1 MTDRER
7 NLAIITFAIVGFA
20 AVVLLANK
28 LIFGPASEAKQRI
41 KTVSLTVEELRVK
54 VGLERSYH
62 QKFSDHI
69 ARSFGTNRD
78 EASASSR
85 EFVMQMLQRSGLRT
99 EEARTTPVSGTRLK
113 NKAGYEIGWNVTV
126 VGALDKLTNL
136 LFLLQNDRHLFRLD
150 DVAWS
155 PVAKSTD
162 VTLQF
167 KIVTLVLDTQPI
179 DKDRLPSM
187 AAQVEDFAW
196 FLKAIATSQQV
207 ASSKVLRGDDRKQ
220 YAMIADRDIFRPY
233 IKKPPPP
240 PTPRRTDPPT
250 RTTNR
255 DPDPPR
261 PPRIS
266 YALVGLPQFG
276 KTPEVMVKDSKSGK
290 MKSFQVGQDL
300 MGGEIVMIDYRGLP
314 LVKDPERFS
323 PSRVIIRIGRD
334 LWAVELGDDLAN
346 KYRMTNERLPL
357 SLRAK
362 PKPIETVAPPKPI
375 DSEKIDKTDSTDKTD
390 TTVKETNSSE
400 ISSSPESKLSQ
411 TDTPS
416 IDASTSKEPED
427 AP

>member
-7 NLAIITFAIVGFA
+7 NLAIITFSIVGFA

-28 LIFGPASEAKQRI
+28 LIFGPANDAKQRI
-41 KTVSLTVEELRVK
+41 KTVSLTLEELRVK

-126 VGALDKLTNL
+126 VGSLEKLTNL
-136 LFLLQNDRHLFRLD
+136 LFLLQNDRHLFRID
-150 DVAWS
+150 DVSWS

-167 KIVTLVLDTQPI
+167 KLVTLVLESQPQ
-179 DKDRLPSM
+179 DKDRLPSI
-187 AAQVEDFAW
+187 AAQSEDFAW
-196 FLKAIATSQQV
+196 FLKAKATSQQI
-207 ASSKVLRGDDRKQ
+207 ASTKVLRTDDRKQ

-240 PTPRRTDPPT
+240 PVRRSDPPT
-250 RTTNR
+250 RTTDRN
-255 DPDPPR
+255 PDPT
-261 PPRIS
+261 PPRAPRVS
-266 YALVGLPQFG
+266 YELVGLPQFG
-276 KTPEVMVKDSKSGK
+276 STPEVMVKDSKSGK
-290 MKSFQVGQDL
+290 TRIYQVGQDL
-300 MGGEIVMIDYRGLP
+300 LGGEIVMIDYRGLP
-314 LVKDPERFS
+314 LVKDPEKYS
-323 PSRVIIRIGRD
+323 PSRVIVRIGRD
-334 LWAVELGDDLAN
+334 LWAIELGDDLAN
-346 KYRMTNERLPL
+346 KYRMTNERLPI
-357 SLRAK
+357 SLRPK
-362 PKPIETVAPPKPI
+362 PKPIEKPI
-375 DSEKIDKTDSTDKTD
+375 E
-390 TTVKETNSSE
+390 TVTPPPAVDPAKETTSSE
-400 ISSSPESKLSQ
+400 ISTSPESNLNQS
-411 TDTPS
+411 DTPS
-416 IDASTSKEPED
+416 IDASTSKEPQD